1 MTINEL
7 FGNKITLT
15 TAEKIK
21 ALDLIMKKDIYMT
34 TFYKF
39 EDYKD
44 YKDFCGNSL
53 TKKEF
58 ELLKKVYKFYKEKE
72 NETT

>member
-7 FGNKITLT
+7 FGNKTTLT

-21 ALDLIMKKDIYMT
+21 ALDLIMKKDIYMV

-39 EDYKD
+39 ENHKD
-44 YKDFCGNSL
+44 YKDFFGKSL

-58 ELLKKVYKFYKEKE
+58 DLLKKVYKFYKEKK